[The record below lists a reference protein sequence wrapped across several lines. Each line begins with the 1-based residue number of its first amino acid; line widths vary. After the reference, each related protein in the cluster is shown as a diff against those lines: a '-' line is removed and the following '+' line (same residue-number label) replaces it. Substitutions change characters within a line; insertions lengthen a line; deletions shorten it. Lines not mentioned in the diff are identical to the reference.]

1 MPKGFQN
8 RSKWKL
14 TVKVQNELCSVVV
27 GEESKEK
34 CVDSSWICTVTLQI
48 GILVSIKNN
57 QPALVRDQIYTY
69 LWMTQKGKIECLLW
83 IVHELSV
90 SAGKLLIT
98 PLILILGLA
107 LGAVAVVVGKNNI
120 NEWVWFCSDFSVW
133 L

>member
-1 MPKGFQN
+1 
-8 RSKWKL
+8 
-14 TVKVQNELCSVVV
+14 
-27 GEESKEK
+27 
-34 CVDSSWICTVTLQI
+34 
-48 GILVSIKNN
+48 
-57 QPALVRDQIYTY
+57 
-69 LWMTQKGKIECLLW
+69 MTQKGKIECLLW